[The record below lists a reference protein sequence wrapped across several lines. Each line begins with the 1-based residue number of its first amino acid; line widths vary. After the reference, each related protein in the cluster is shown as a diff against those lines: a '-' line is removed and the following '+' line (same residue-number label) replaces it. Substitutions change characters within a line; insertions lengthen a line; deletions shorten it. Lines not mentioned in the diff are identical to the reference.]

1 METIVLERV
10 VPSVF
15 AADPKA
21 VEGSEIW
28 LREVTFRRGVRYL
41 VEAASGAGKS
51 SLCSFLYASMR
62 RTAGVSRSGDGAISG
77 AVRWDCFSR
86 SCVSSRS

>member
-28 LREVTFRRGVRYL
+28 LREVTFRRGGAL
-41 VEAASGAGKS
+41 SGRGG
-51 SLCSFLYASMR
+51 LGR
-62 RTAGVSRSGDGAISG
+62 RQEL
-77 AVRWDCFSR
+77 AVQLPLWHP
-86 SCVSSRS
+86 

>member
-28 LREVTFRRGVRYL
+28 LREVTFRRDQTLRFTLGFDL
-41 VEAASGAGKS
+41 DGIKDLFG
-51 SLCSFLYASMR
+51 R
-62 RTAGVSRSGDGAISG
+62 RR
-77 AVRWDCFSR
+77 R
-86 SCVSSRS
+86 